1 MIGMK
6 NETPILYI
14 GRKKNIT
21 VRDMFDL
28 THEHANDEDCI
39 NASNGKYKPRPV
51 DKADPSSTRKK
62 DHKHRGEFVANT
74 EKHSGNKQK

>member
-1 MIGMK
+1 
-6 NETPILYI
+6 
-14 GRKKNIT
+14 
-21 VRDMFDL
+21 MFDL

-39 NASNGKYKPRPV
+39 NASNGKYKPRPI

-74 EKHSGNKQK
+74 EKRSGNKQKQDQNNSGKFDKIMSSAC